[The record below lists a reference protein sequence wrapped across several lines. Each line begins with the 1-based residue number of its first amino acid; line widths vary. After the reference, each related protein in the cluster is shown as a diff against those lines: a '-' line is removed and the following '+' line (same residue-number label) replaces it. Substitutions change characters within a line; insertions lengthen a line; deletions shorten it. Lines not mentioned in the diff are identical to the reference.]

1 MIAALAC
8 PPDPPG
14 IAWVRLFV
22 NGDTPVQKSWQ
33 ALWEAVEADLSA
45 IAPITVGAIVLQD
58 WFATLLIENNFH
70 HHQDIVML
78 QCDPGIQ
85 DSYALPA
92 NISIR
97 PMLPG
102 DLPCVARVDTM
113 AFEPLWQN
121 SLFALNRALP
131 LAAVATVAE
140 LEGEII
146 AYQISTRNSLG
157 MHLAR
162 LAVEPARKGQGIGSA
177 LVRDL
182 CSQVEEQGISRLTVN
197 TQSDNSVSLAL
208 YKKVGFQTTG
218 ESYPV
223 FLHKYPG

>member
-1 MIAALAC
+1 
-8 PPDPPG
+8 
-14 IAWVRLFV
+14 
-22 NGDTPVQKSWQ
+22 
-33 ALWEAVEADLSA
+33 
-45 IAPITVGAIVLQD
+45 
-58 WFATLLIENNFH
+58 
-70 HHQDIVML
+70 ML

-85 DSYALPA
+85 DSYTLPA

-182 CSQVEEQGISRLTVN
+182 CSQVGEQGISRLTVN
-197 TQSDNSVSLAL
+197 AQSDNSVSLAL